1 MSAAEAASAPGGA
14 LVPALA
20 LEDVVAGYGAGT
32 ILHDV
37 CLTLGAGEVVVVLG
51 ANGAGKTTL
60 FRAIAGL
67 LAPQSGHIR
76 LQGEAIEGRPAY
88 AVTRAGIGHVPS
100 GRELFPLLS
109 VNDHL
114 DLGGR
119 LCTPA
124 RRAELK
130 ERMFTL
136 FPVLSGRLRQR
147 AGTLSGGEQQMLA
160 IARALMTDPRVLLLD
175 EPSTGLAPKI
185 VLAVFEIMPLLR
197 AQGVSVLLAEQSLT
211 LGLSAADRA
220 YVLDHGRVVL
230 SGAAAEL
237 ANDRRVVD
245 TYLGR

>member
-1 MSAAEAASAPGGA
+1 MSAAEP
-14 LVPALA
+14 VLA
-20 LEDVVAGYGAGT
+20 LEGVSAGYGALT

-37 CLTLGAGEVVVVLG
+37 SLHLGAAEVVVVLG

-67 LAPQSGHIR
+67 IAPRSGHIR
-76 LQGEAIEGRPAY
+76 LSGEAIGGRPAY

-100 GRELFPLLS
+100 GRELFPQLS
-109 VNDHL
+109 VGDHL

-119 LCTPA
+119 LCPPP
-124 RRAELK
+124 RRAVLRT
-130 ERMFTL
+130 RMFEL
-136 FPVLSGRLRQR
+136 FPVLAQRLSQR

-175 EPSTGLAPKI
+175 EPSTGLAPRI
-185 VLAVFEIMPLLR
+185 VLAVFEILPLLQ

-220 YVLDHGRVVL
+220 YVIDHGRIVL
-230 SGAAAEL
+230 SGTAAEL
-237 ANDRRVVD
+237 ANDQRVVD

>member
-1 MSAAEAASAPGGA
+1 MSEAAT
-14 LVPALA
+14 ALA
-20 LEDVVAGYGAGT
+20 LEDVVAGYGPVT
-32 ILHDV
+32 ILHEV
-37 CLTLGAGEVVVVLG
+37 SLVLGPGEVVVVLG

-67 LAPQSGHIR
+67 LAPRSGHIR
-76 LQGEAIEGRPAY
+76 LYGEAIEGRTAH

-100 GRELFPLLS
+100 GRELFPRLT
-109 VNDHL
+109 VADHL

-119 LCTPA
+119 LCLPA

-130 ERMFTL
+130 ERMFGL
-136 FPVLSGRLRQR
+136 FPVLHERRQQR
-147 AGTLSGGEQQMLA
+147 AGTLSGGEQQMVA

-185 VLAVFEIMPLLR
+185 VISVFEILPLLK

-220 YVLDHGRVVL
+220 YVLDHGRIVL
-230 SGAAAEL
+230 SGSASEL